1 MKKITMTPA
10 ALLMIAIL
18 TACSTAPKT
27 TSLLEVTRQQYLNV
41 QNNPR
46 IAQLAPSE
54 MRQASDAMSLANQAA
69 QNNESADE
77 INKFALLAKTKIDTA
92 EEAAKQKNAENN
104 IANAGKQR
112 DQMRLEQRTT
122 EVDQQKNRADY
133 AERSAQIA
141 QSDTQRAQGDMQRAQ
156 GDTQKAQQKVVA
168 LSAELADLKAKN
180 TDRGVV
186 ITLGDLLFGFN
197 DARLKPEGI
206 HELQKLADVLQTNQ
220 QQKILVE
227 GYTDSTGGAAYN
239 LQLSERRANA
249 VSSALQLMGVQ
260 RSRIAIHGYGEEFP
274 VAENTNSENRQLN
287 RRVEIIL
294 SDANGNIINR

>member
-141 QSDTQRAQGDMQRAQ
+141 QS
-156 GDTQKAQQKVVA
+156 DTQKAQQKVVA